1 MCAMQVMR
9 FEPVGGQSALMGA
22 VWACGIASQQTQAVW
37 TSPEA
42 GEDAHILTLMLI
54 LSHVNL
60 V

>member
-1 MCAMQVMR
+1 MQVMR

-42 GEDAHILTLMLI
+42 GEDAHILTLC
-54 LSHVNL
+54 
-60 V
+60 